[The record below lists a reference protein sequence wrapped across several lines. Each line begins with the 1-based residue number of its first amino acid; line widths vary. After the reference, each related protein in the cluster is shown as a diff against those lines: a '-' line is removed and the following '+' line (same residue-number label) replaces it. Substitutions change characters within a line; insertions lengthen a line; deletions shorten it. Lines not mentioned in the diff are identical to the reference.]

1 MPAHPESLEAG
12 GDLQVLPHAPEDLT
26 RGRLRR
32 IGEGINKVV
41 YASDHWVVK
50 RQRRP
55 SEIIALICVWKLLK
69 SLDHVLPG
77 GIGRRLLRKPGKRVR
92 FLRLMCQALIL
103 PIPRTVWLATHIGS
117 L

>member
-32 IGEGINKVV
+32 LGEGINKVV

-55 SEIIALICVWKLLK
+55 SEIIALIIVWKFLK
-69 SLDHVLPG
+69 KVDHLLPG
-77 GIGRRLLRKPGKRVR
+77 GIAARLLQRPSKPLR
-92 FLRLMCQALIL
+92 FLQVLFQVVVL
-103 PIPRTVWLATHIGS
+103 PIPKAL
-117 L
+117 